1 MGEMKPVAV
10 VKPRLLSAKDKERLT
25 KAGYC
30 VIESDDL
37 ECIKKCRCRKV
48 REAEECRWVCK
59 EGVKAVKAGRCVNV
73 GVHRNG
79 VISKDA
85 GVRW

>member
-1 MGEMKPVAV
+1 MLEGVEVPEAHTV
-10 VKPRLLSAKDKERLT
+10 VGHDN
-25 KAGYC
+25 
-30 VIESDDL
+30 L
-37 ECIKKCRCRKV
+37 ECIEKCRCRKV

-59 EGVKAVKAGRCVNV
+59 EGAKAVKAGRCIDV

-79 VISKDA
+79 VIRKDA